1 MYILLLRNNTKC
13 LPVDKSAGISTIF
26 LSMVIFTGQAI
37 GIEIGTDQD
46 TPHSDSNK
54 YYKIYAKFFYT
65 LDFIE
70 RVKFVFY
77 QLLILMIFFK

>member
-1 MYILLLRNNTKC
+1 M
-13 LPVDKSAGISTIF
+13 DKSAGISTIF

-54 YYKIYAKFFYT
+54 YYKIYAKFFT
-65 LDFIE
+65 HWISKKE
-70 RVKFVFY
+70 
-77 QLLILMIFFK
+77 